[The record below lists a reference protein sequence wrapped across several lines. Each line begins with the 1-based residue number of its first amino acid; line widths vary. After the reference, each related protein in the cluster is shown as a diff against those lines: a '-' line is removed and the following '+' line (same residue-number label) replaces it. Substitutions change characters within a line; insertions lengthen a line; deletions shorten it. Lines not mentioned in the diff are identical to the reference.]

1 MKFIN
6 QLAGYIKEKEFDLR
20 TLTVI
25 LPSERATKYLVE
37 ALLSAF
43 GKPIFSPEITTID
56 RWVKKHSLPIIDN
69 TRLLI
74 ALFEMYLET
83 DEGKNESFEEFMN
96 WGSMLLSDF
105 DDIDRYMLDH
115 EQVFK
120 NLKAIKEL
128 ESWKIDEENY
138 SPSQKKFMEFWDRI
152 PKYYKNLH
160 RDLEKKGM
168 LTAGLAYR
176 KLAENIEVLFEKN
189 KNQHFIFAGF
199 NALSL
204 SELTIIK
211 KLIRRNSAD
220 FIVNADKYY
229 LENNIHEAGSFLR
242 KNISFLEIKD
252 PGFISE
258 NLGKKDISIDFI
270 ECAQHTGQ
278 VKVAATELA
287 KLSPSEINE
296 TLVLLAD
303 ESLIGAMVKNIPSS
317 VGKANITLGL
327 PLSQTPIKSWVELI
341 FDIQENKQRF
351 KSEALYFKDLQR
363 IINNVL
369 VLSVLNNDEK
379 KLLVELEQ
387 QTIQKNKVFQK
398 TDGLTCGAISSELIN
413 NLTINWKS
421 DWKLAMAQ
429 IRKLNAILLEK
440 IPETAEFEKNIV
452 LVFDEAL
459 LEFQR
464 IIEEGIPEMALR
476 SFKSLFYQHWNR
488 KNIAYHGNPTE
499 GLQIMGLLE
508 TRLLDFERVFVLGF
522 NEGKLPGTNPVK
534 TIIPMDLRYGLGLPS
549 TRDKQG
555 IFAHHFYR
563 LLHHSNKMVITYT
576 TAMEQIS
583 SNEASRYLLQL
594 QLELAKTNKNVI
606 LQHYFYSVPFPELS
620 EFSSTIVQK
629 KPVIIERLDTFFERS
644 ISASALNK
652 YIACPLDFYYRY
664 LVEFGEEKSVEEDIE
679 TNTFGSF
686 IHTTLEL
693 LFQPFAHRDK
703 DGNFI
708 TPAPGNILPNDID
721 QMLLSYKKIL
731 HGEFLK
737 YFNGDEQLFFK
748 GKNLLSYEMAIEIT
762 KKVLLKEKT
771 FLLNTKE
778 LVYIEQVEAA
788 MQSEVEVEINGI
800 KRKIKFKGFIDR
812 IDRVG
817 DKYRVIDYKSGK
829 VKVENVNFKI
839 LEDGLKTSFAKT
851 KHALQLS
858 LYCLFFREKYNFL
871 PDEAIIISLIELDQ
885 SYKLN
890 FENGINGM
898 IEVFKEL
905 LQDLI
910 SEIYDLRV
918 SFEHDEN
925 AKYCSYCE

>member
-6 QLAGYIKEKEFDLR
+6 QLAAYIKEKDFDLR
-20 TLTVI
+20 ALTII
-25 LPSERATKYLVE
+25 LPSERATRYLVE
-37 ALLSAF
+37 ALLSVY

-74 ALFEMYLET
+74 TLYQMFRET
-83 DEGKNESFEEFMN
+83 EEGKNESFEEYMN

-105 DDIDRYMLDH
+105 DDIDRYMLNHD
-115 EQVFK
+115 QVFK

-138 SPSQKKFMEFWDRI
+138 SASQKKFMEFWDRI
-152 PKYYKNLH
+152 PKYYNTLH
-160 RDLEKKGM
+160 RELDRKGL
-168 LTAGLAYR
+168 LTAGRAYR
-176 KLAENIEVLFEKN
+176 KLAENPEKVFET
-189 KNQHFIFAGF
+189 NQNQQFIFAGF

-211 KLIRRNSAD
+211 KLIRRSRAD

-242 KNISFLEIKD
+242 KNLSFLEINA
-252 PGFISE
+252 PIYISD
-258 NLGKKDISIDFI
+258 NLSQQELTIDVI

-287 KLSPSEINE
+287 KLAPSEMNE
-296 TLVLLAD
+296 TLVLLGD
-303 ESLIGAMVKNIPSS
+303 ESLIGAMVKNIPST

-327 PLSQTPIKSWVELI
+327 PLSQTPVKSWVELI

-351 KSEALYFKDLQR
+351 RSEALYYKDLQR

-369 VLSVLNNDEK
+369 VLSVLNKDEK
-379 KLLVELEQ
+379 KQLVDLEQ
-387 QTIQKNKVFQK
+387 ETIRKNKVFQK
-398 TDGLTCGAISSELIN
+398 IDGLKIGEVSSEIIK
-413 NLTINWKS
+413 NLCINWKT
-421 DWKLAMAQ
+421 DWRLAMVQ
-429 IRKLNAILLEK
+429 IRNLNAIILQR
-440 IPETAEFEKNIV
+440 IPETAEFEKNII
-452 LVFDEAL
+452 LVFDDAL

-476 SFKSLFYQHWNR
+476 SFKSLFYQHWNK
-488 KNIAYHGNPTE
+488 KNIAYHGNPTQ

-508 TRLLDFERVFVLGF
+508 TRLLDFERVFILGF

-549 TRDKQG
+549 TREKQG

-563 LLHHSNKMVITYT
+563 LLHQSKKMVITYT

-594 QLELAKTNKNVI
+594 KLELAKTNKNLK
-606 LQHYFYSVPFPELS
+606 LQHHYYSVPFPEITELS
-620 EFSSTIVQK
+620 ANIVQK
-629 KPVIIERLDTFFERS
+629 KPEIIERLDTFFERS

-652 YIACPLDFYYRY
+652 YISCPLDFYYRY
-664 LVEFGEEKSVEEDIE
+664 IVEFGEEKSVEEDIE

-693 LFQPFAHRDK
+693 LFQPFAQRDK

-708 TPAPGNILPNDID
+708 TPAPGNILPADID
-721 QMLLSYKKIL
+721 QMLIQYKTIL
-731 HGEFLK
+731 HKEFLI
-737 YFNGDEQLFFK
+737 YFNGDEQLFMK
-748 GKNLLSYEMAIEIT
+748 GKNLLSYEMAMEIT
-762 KKVLLKEKT
+762 KNVLLKEKT
-771 FLLNTKE
+771 FLMETDE

-788 MQSEVEVEINGI
+788 MQSEVEIDINGV
-800 KRKIKFKGFIDR
+800 KKKIKFKGFIDR

-817 DKYRVIDYKSGK
+817 DKYRVIDYKSGRVKDDDLKFK
-829 VKVENVNFKI
+829 VVE
-839 LEDGLKTSFAKT
+839 EGLKVSFEKT

-858 LYCLFFREKYNFL
+858 LYCLFFKEKYNFL
-871 PDEAIIISLIELDQ
+871 PDEARIVSLINLDQ
-885 SYKLN
+885 QFKLSSD
-890 FENGINGM
+890 NGISEM
-898 IEVFKEL
+898 TVFFKEL
-905 LQDLI
+905 VQEI
-910 SEIYDLRV
+910 IAEIYDLEL
-918 SFEHDEN
+918 SFEHNEK
-925 AKYCSYCE
+925 AKYCSYCT

>member
-6 QLAGYIKEKEFDLR
+6 QLATYIKEKEFDLR
-20 TLTVI
+20 ALTIV

-37 ALLSAF
+37 ALLSVY

-74 ALFEMYLET
+74 ALFQMYRET
-83 DEGKNESFEEFMN
+83 DEGKNESFEEFMT
-96 WGSMLLSDF
+96 WGSMLLNDF
-105 DDIDRYMLDH
+105 DDIDRYMLNHD
-115 EQVFK
+115 QVFK

-138 SPSQKKFMEFWDRI
+138 SASQKKFMEFWDRI
-152 PKYYKNLH
+152 PKYYNNLH
-160 RDLEKKGM
+160 HVLEKKGK

-176 KLAENIEVLFEKN
+176 RLAENPEVLFEKN
-189 KNQHFIFAGF
+189 QNQHFIFAGF

-211 KLIRRNSAD
+211 KLIRRNCAD

-229 LENNIHEAGSFLR
+229 LENNIHEAGSFFR
-242 KNISFLEIKD
+242 KNLSFLEIKD
-252 PGFISE
+252 PIFISDE
-258 NLGKKDISIDFI
+258 LSQKELTIDVV

-278 VKVAATELA
+278 VKVAATELE
-287 KLSPSEINE
+287 KLSPTEMNE
-296 TLVLLAD
+296 TLVLLGD
-303 ESLIGAMVKNIPSS
+303 ESLIGAMVKNIPAT

-327 PLSQTPIKSWVELI
+327 PLSQTPVKSWVELI

-351 KSEALYFKDLQR
+351 RSEALYYKDLQR

-369 VLSVLNNDEK
+369 VLAVLNKEEK
-379 KLLVELEQ
+379 KLLVDLEQ
-387 QTIQKNKVFQK
+387 ETIRKNKVFQK
-398 TDGLTCGAISSELIN
+398 IEGLTTGEVASELIN
-413 NLTINWKS
+413 NLSLNWKN
-421 DWKLAMAQ
+421 DWKMAMTQ
-429 IRKLNAILLEK
+429 VRKLNAILLER
-440 IPETAEFEKNIV
+440 IPETAEFEKNII
-452 LVFDEAL
+452 LVFDDAL

-488 KNIAYHGNPTE
+488 KNIAYHGNPTQ

-508 TRLLDFERVFVLGF
+508 TRLLDFERVFILGF

-549 TRDKQG
+549 TREKQG

-563 LLHHSNKMVITYT
+563 LLHHSKKMIITYT

-594 QLELAKTNKNVI
+594 QLELAKTNKNVK
-606 LQHYFYSVPFPELS
+606 LQHHFYSVPFPEISKLPA
-620 EFSSTIVQK
+620 TVVQK
-629 KPVIIERLDTFFERS
+629 KAEILERLDTFFERS

-664 LVEFGEEKSVEEDIE
+664 IVEFGEEKSVEEDIE

-693 LFQPFAHRDK
+693 LFQPFALRDK

-708 TPAPGNILPNDID
+708 TPAPRNILPADID
-721 QMLLSYKKIL
+721 KMLIQYKTIL
-731 HGEFLK
+731 HKEFLN
-737 YFNGDEQLFFK
+737 YFNGDDQLFLK
-748 GKNLLSYEMAIEIT
+748 GKNLLSYEMAMEIT
-762 KKVLLKEKT
+762 KNVLIKEKN
-771 FLLNTKE
+771 FLLDTNE
-778 LVYIEQVEAA
+778 LVFIEQVEAA
-788 MQSEVEVEINGI
+788 MQSEVEVEINGT
-800 KRKIKFKGFIDR
+800 KKKIKFKGYIDR

-817 DKYRVIDYKSGK
+817 EKYRVIDYKSGK
-829 VKVENVNFKI
+829 VKDEDVKFKI
-839 LEDGLKTSFAKT
+839 VEDGLKASFEKT

-858 LYCLFFREKYNFL
+858 LYCLFFKEKYNFL
-871 PDEAIIISLIELDQ
+871 PDEASIVSLINLDQ
-885 SYKLN
+885 PFKLTSD
-890 FENGINGM
+890 NGIAGM
-898 IEVFKEL
+898 TEVFKEL
-905 LQDLI
+905 VQEI
-910 SEIYDLRV
+910 ITEIYDLEL
-918 SFEHDEN
+918 SFEHNEK
-925 AKYCSYCE
+925 AKYCSYCI